1 MTCRICLDDLCSTE
15 NNKMDLE
22 CGHSFHQNCL
32 DEWRKENNTCP
43 ICRAEVPEAAG
54 QRGLRRTLNLGLAQV
69 IIENTNRGIENSYA
83 VVPTRTILAS
93 RTRSWGNAGSNFAT
107 AVLANLSDTMEDAND
122 EIYDRICP
130 VYNPNN

>member
-1 MTCRICLDDLCSTE
+1 M
-15 NNKMDLE
+15 
-22 CGHSFHQNCL
+22 
-32 DEWRKENNTCP
+32 
-43 ICRAEVPEAAG
+43 CRAEVPEAAG

-107 AVLANLSDTMEDAND
+107 AVLANLSDAMENAND